1 MINRALVIIL
11 SITLLSCNREPHPNI
26 LFISI
31 DDLRPE
37 LGCYGNEFVKTPNLD
52 DFASDGILFN
62 SAYCQSAVC
71 APSRASL
78 MLGLRPDSTRV
89 WHLGDEFRKINPEY
103 VTMPQYFSKYGY
115 YTVSIGKI
123 FHNYMP
129 DSISWDEPDLRP
141 FPYGEPEHL
150 LRDGE
155 TFYVNE
161 ESQDIQRTRRDS
173 ILAIR
178 KVTYADGWNCGP
190 VTEIGR
196 GEDKDYIDGAQTD
209 LAIETLKR
217 IKEKD
222 KPFFLALGYYRPHLP
237 FAAPNKYWNLYDR
250 DKVPMPDNPSRP
262 EGSPSFSMNSMYE
275 LRAYGGTSLKA
286 HPVDGTIGEDTTR
299 LLKHGYLASV
309 SYVDA
314 CVGKLLEA
322 MKEMDIYDETVII
335 IWGDHGWKL
344 GDLGSWG
351 KMTNYE
357 IDTRVPLIV
366 KAGRQEG
373 RKAKAS
379 PSPVEHS
386 EIQGRGPGGGAYA
399 KANGLVELV
408 DIFPSLCELAGIPVE
423 DYLQGKSFVPLM
435 ENPDQDWKEAVFSQF
450 HRRPKVAHDG
460 GRYMGY
466 SVRTR
471 DFHYIQWH
479 TWDNKLKIPSDSVT
493 AELYDHRVDPY
504 EKRNVVGEGEYEN
517 VIPMLS
523 GHLHNN
529 WRNVRYG
536 KASCLSFDGISQYE
550 GKSRGLSLQT
560 ATFTYI

>member
-1 MINRALVIIL
+1 MIKRVIIFLVAL
-11 SITLLSCNREPHPNI
+11 SFLSCSKQEHPNI

-37 LGCYGNEFVKTPNLD
+37 LGCYGNDFIKTPNID
-52 DFASDGILFN
+52 MFAEDGVLFN

-78 MLGLRPDSTRV
+78 MLGLRPDSTHV
-89 WHLGDEFRKINPEY
+89 WHLGDEFRKINPDA
-103 VTMPQYFSKYGY
+103 VTMPQYFHKYGY
-115 YTVSIGKI
+115 YTVNIGKI

-141 FPYGEPEHL
+141 YPYGEPENL

-161 ESQDIQRTRRDS
+161 EAQGIQRTRRDS

-190 VTEIGR
+190 VVEIGI

-217 IKEKD
+217 IKEQD

-237 FAAPNKYWNLYDR
+237 FAAPKKYWDMYVR
-250 DKVPMPDNPSRP
+250 DEVPLPNNPSRP
-262 EGSPSFSMNSMYE
+262 EGSPSFALNSMYE
-275 LRAYGGTSLKA
+275 LRAYGGTNKKA

-314 CVGKLLEA
+314 CVGKLMDA

-357 IDTRVPLIV
+357 IDTRVPMIV
-366 KAGRQEG
+366 KAPISPL
-373 RKAKAS
+373 AK
-379 PSPVEHS
+379 
-386 EIQGRGPGGGAYA
+386 GDTGGYVMAGE
-399 KANGLVELV
+399 ANGLVELV
-408 DIFPSLCELAGIPVE
+408 DIFPSLCELSGIPVE
-423 DYLQGKSFVPLM
+423 DYLQGQSFVPLM
-435 ENPDQDWKEAVFSQF
+435 DNPDLGGKEAAFSQF
-450 HRRPKVAHDG
+450 RRRPNVAYDG
-460 GRYMGY
+460 GQYMGY
-466 SVRTR
+466 SVRTK
-471 DFHYIQWH
+471 DLHYIQWH
-479 TWDNKLKIPSDSVT
+479 TWDNKLKVAGDSVT

-504 EKRNVVGEGEYEN
+504 ETRNRVGDSEYCDELPRLTRYLN
-517 VIPMLS
+517 
-523 GHLHNN
+523 NN
-529 WRNVRYG
+529 WG
-536 KASCLSFDGISQYE
+536 
-550 GKSRGLSLQT
+550 GLK
-560 ATFTYI
+560 

>member
-1 MINRALVIIL
+1 MLYRIIIIL
-11 SITLLSCNREPHPNI
+11 ALIPMLACSEQPHPNI

-37 LGCYGNEFVKTPNLD
+37 LGCYGNDFIKTPNLD
-52 DFASDGILFN
+52 KFASDGMVFN
-62 SAYCQSAVC
+62 RTYCQSAVC

-78 MLGLRPDSTRV
+78 MLGLRPDSTHV
-89 WHLGDEFRKINPEY
+89 WHLGDEFRKINPEA
-103 VTMPQYFSKYGY
+103 VTMPQYFHKYGY
-115 YTVSIGKI
+115 YTVNIGKI

-141 FPYGEPEHL
+141 FPYGEQEHL

-173 ILAIR
+173 MMAIR
-178 KVTYADGWNCGP
+178 KITYADGWNCGP
-190 VTEIGR
+190 VIEIGE

-217 IKEKD
+217 IKDQD

-237 FAAPNKYWNLYDR
+237 FAAPKKYWDLYDR
-250 DKVPMPDNPSRP
+250 DSIPMPDNPSRP
-262 EGSPSFSMNSMYE
+262 VGSPSFSMNSMYE
-275 LRAYGGTSLKA
+275 LRAYAGTSKKP

-314 CVGKLLEA
+314 CVGKLIEA
-322 MKEMDIYDETVII
+322 MKEMGIYENTIVIV
-335 IWGDHGWKL
+335 WGDHGWKL

-357 IDTRVPLIV
+357 IDTRVPLLI
-366 KAGRQEG
+366 KAQGSRL
-373 RKAKAS
+373 KA
-379 PSPVEHS
+379 
-386 EIQGRGPGGGAYA
+386 QGTTDGM
-399 KANGLVELV
+399 VELV

-423 DYLQGKSFVPLM
+423 DYLQGMSFVPLL
-435 ENPDQDWKEAVFSQF
+435 ENPDLEWKEAVFSQF

-466 SVRTR
+466 SVRTK
-471 DFHYIQWH
+471 DLHYIQWH
-479 TWDNKLKIPSDSVT
+479 TWDNKLKVAGDSIT

-504 EKRNVVGEGEYEN
+504 ETLNRVEEPEYEEK
-517 VIPMLS
+517 LLTL
-523 GHLHNN
+523 GKHLRNN
-529 WRNVRYG
+529 WNN
-536 KASCLSFDGISQYE
+536 
-550 GKSRGLSLQT
+550 
-560 ATFTYI
+560 

>member
-1 MINRALVIIL
+1 MKNVKIFSILFLIIALF
-11 SITLLSCNREPHPNI
+11 SCNKDQRPNI

-37 LGCYGNEFVKTPNLD
+37 LGCYGNDFVKTPNID
-52 DFASDGILFN
+52 QFASDGVLFN

-78 MLGLRPDSTRV
+78 MLGLRPDSTKV
-89 WHLGDEFRKINPEY
+89 WHLGDEFRKINPGAI
-103 VTMPQYFSKYGY
+103 TMPQYFHKYGY

-141 FPYGEPEHL
+141 YPYGAEENL

-161 ESQDIQRTRRDS
+161 GSRNIQRTRRDS

-190 VTEIGR
+190 VIEIGQ
-196 GEDKDYIDGAQTD
+196 GGDEDYIDGAQAN
-209 LAIETLKR
+209 LAIETIER
-217 IKEKD
+217 IREQEK
-222 KPFFLALGYYRPHLP
+222 PWFLALGFYRPHLP
-237 FAAPNKYWNLYDR
+237 FAAPKKYWDLYDR
-250 DKVPMPDNPSRP
+250 DEVPLPDNPSRP
-262 EGSPSFSMNSMYE
+262 EGSPVFSMNSMYE
-275 LRAYGGTSLKA
+275 LRAYAGTDKKP
-286 HPVDGTIGEDTTR
+286 HPVDGTIGADTTR

-314 CVGKLLEA
+314 CVGKVIDAL
-322 MKEMDIYDETVII
+322 KDMDLYDNTVII

-357 IDTRVPLIV
+357 IDLRVPLIV
-366 KAGRQEG
+366 KA
-373 RKAKAS
+373 
-379 PSPVEHS
+379 
-386 EIQGRGPGGGAYA
+386 QGAGQRAQVNGKEKG
-399 KANGLVELV
+399 NETEGLVELL
-408 DIFPSLCELAGIPVE
+408 DIFPSLCELAGVPVE
-423 DYLQGKSFVPLM
+423 DYLQGLSFVPLM
-435 ENPDQDWKEAVFSQF
+435 ENPDQEWKEAVFSQF

-466 SVRTR
+466 SVRTK

-479 TWDNKLKIPSDSVT
+479 SWDNQLKVAGDSVT

-504 EKRNVVGEGEYEN
+504 ETLNRVEDMEYRDFLP
-517 VIPMLS
+517 VLTGYLYS
-523 GHLHNN
+523 N
-529 WRNVRYG
+529 WSVLR
-536 KASCLSFDGISQYE
+536 
-550 GKSRGLSLQT
+550 
-560 ATFTYI
+560 

>member
-1 MINRALVIIL
+1 MKKFFFLGFLVIFI
-11 SITLLSCNREPHPNI
+11 SCDKVPHPNI

-37 LGCYGNEFVKTPNLD
+37 LGCYGNDFIKTPNLD
-52 DFASDGILFN
+52 DFASDGVLFN

-78 MLGLRPDSTRV
+78 MLGLRPDSTHV
-89 WHLGDEFRKINPEY
+89 WHLGDKFREINPDA
-103 VTMPQYFSKYGY
+103 VTMPQYFHKYGY
-115 YTVSIGKI
+115 YTVNIGKI

-141 FPYGEPEHL
+141 YPYAEPEHL

-161 ESQDIQRTRRDS
+161 ESQIIQRTRRDS

-190 VTEIGR
+190 VVEIGI

-217 IKEKD
+217 IKDHD
-222 KPFFLALGYYRPHLP
+222 KPFFLAMGYYRPHLP
-237 FAAPNKYWNLYDR
+237 FAAPKKYWDMYDR
-250 DKVPMPDNPSRP
+250 DKVPMPNNPSRP

-275 LRAYGGTSLKA
+275 LRAYGGTSKKA

-314 CVGKLLEA
+314 CVGKLFEA
-322 MKEMDIYDETVII
+322 MREMGIYDETII
-335 IWGDHGWKL
+335 VIWGDHGWKL

-366 KAGRQEG
+366 KAPNT
-373 RKAKAS
+373 KMANLSPLAK
-379 PSPVEHS
+379 
-386 EIQGRGPGGGAYA
+386 GDTGGYVMAGEVD
-399 KANGLVELV
+399 GLVELL
-408 DIFPSLCELAGIPVE
+408 DIFPSLCELAGVPVE
-423 DYLQGKSFVPLM
+423 DYLQGKSFVPLL
-435 ENPDQDWKEAVFSQF
+435 ESPDQEWKEAVFSQF

-466 SVRTR
+466 SVRTK

-479 TWDNKLKIPSDSVT
+479 TWDNRLKVAGDSVS
-493 AELYDHRVDPY
+493 AELYDHRVDPN
-504 EKRNVVGEGEYEN
+504 ETRNRVGDGGYIN
-517 VIPMLS
+517 VIPILS
-523 GHLHNN
+523 DYLHNN
-529 WRNVRYG
+529 WENVR
-536 KASCLSFDGISQYE
+536 
-550 GKSRGLSLQT
+550 
-560 ATFTYI
+560 

>member
-1 MINRALVIIL
+1 ML
-11 SITLLSCNREPHPNI
+11 TLLSCSKQPQPNI

-37 LGCYGNEFVKTPNLD
+37 LGCYGNDFVKTPNID
-52 DFASDGILFN
+52 RFASDGVLFN

-89 WHLGDEFRKINPEY
+89 WHLGDKFREINPDA
-103 VTMPQYFSKYGY
+103 VTMPQYFHKYGY
-115 YTVSIGKI
+115 YTVNIGKI

-141 FPYGEPEHL
+141 YPYGEEVNL

-161 ESQDIQRTRRDS
+161 ESHDIQRTRRDS

-190 VTEIGR
+190 VVEIGL
-196 GEDKDYIDGAQTD
+196 GEDHEYIDGAQTD

-217 IKEKD
+217 IKDLD

-237 FAAPNKYWNLYDR
+237 FAAPKKYWDLYDR
-250 DKVPMPDNPSRP
+250 DSIPLPDNPSRP
-262 EGSPSFSMNSMYE
+262 LGSPSFSMNSMYE
-275 LRAYGGTSLKA
+275 LRAYAGTDKKP

-314 CVGKLLEA
+314 CVGKLIEA
-322 MKEMDIYDETVII
+322 MKEMDIYDNTLII

-357 IDTRVPLIV
+357 VDTKVPLIV
-366 KAGRQEG
+366 KAQGTGQ
-373 RKAKAS
+373 KAEVGGKVLS
-379 PSPVEHS
+379 NKVE
-386 EIQGRGPGGGAYA
+386 
-399 KANGLVELV
+399 GLVELV
-408 DIFPSLCELAGIPVE
+408 DIFPSLCELAGVPVE
-423 DYLQGKSFVPLM
+423 DYLQGTSFVPLL
-435 ENPDQDWKEAVFSQF
+435 ENPDQEWKEAVFSQF
-450 HRRPKVAHDG
+450 HRRPQVAYDG

-466 SVRTR
+466 SVRTK

-479 TWDNKLKIPSDSVT
+479 TWDNKLKVPGDSVD
-493 AELYDHRVDPY
+493 AELYDHRIDPY
-504 EKRNVVGEGEYEN
+504 EKKNRVGDLKYRAT
-517 VIPMLS
+517 IPVLS
-523 GHLHNN
+523 KHLHSN
-529 WRNVRYG
+529 W
-536 KASCLSFDGISQYE
+536 QYI
-550 GKSRGLSLQT
+550 K
-560 ATFTYI
+560 

>member
-1 MINRALVIIL
+1 MLVLLPIL
-11 SITLLSCNREPHPNI
+11 ACSKQPHPNI

-37 LGCYGNEFVKTPNLD
+37 LGCYGNDFVKTPYLD
-52 DFASDGILFN
+52 QFASDGVLFN

-78 MLGLRPDSTRV
+78 MLGLRPDSTHV
-89 WHLGDEFRKINPEY
+89 WHLGDEFRKINPDA
-103 VTMPQYFSKYGY
+103 VTMPQYFHEYGY
-115 YTVSIGKI
+115 YTVNIGKI

-129 DSISWDEPDLRP
+129 DSVSWDEPDLRP
-141 FPYGEPEHL
+141 FPYGEQEHL

-161 ESQDIQRTRRDS
+161 ESQEIQRTRRDS
-173 ILAIR
+173 MMAIR
-178 KVTYADGWNCGP
+178 KITYADGWNCGP
-190 VTEIGR
+190 VIEIGV

-209 LAIETLKR
+209 LAIETLRR
-217 IKEKD
+217 IKDLD

-237 FAAPNKYWNLYDR
+237 FAAPKKYWDLYDR
-250 DKVPMPDNPSRP
+250 DSIRMPDNPSRP
-262 EGSPSFSMNSMYE
+262 VGSPSFSMNSMYE
-275 LRAYGGTSLKA
+275 LRAYAGTSKKH

-314 CVGKLLEA
+314 CVGKLIDA
-322 MKEMDIYDETVII
+322 MKEMGIYENTIVIV
-335 IWGDHGWKL
+335 WGDHGWKL

-357 IDTRVPLIV
+357 IDTRVPLLV
-366 KAGRQEG
+366 KAQGSG
-373 RKAKAS
+373 LKAQVKA
-379 PSPVEHS
+379 
-386 EIQGRGPGGGAYA
+386 QGSRLKTQGTTD
-399 KANGLVELV
+399 GLVELV

-423 DYLQGKSFVPLM
+423 DYLQGISFVPLL
-435 ENPDQDWKEAVFSQF
+435 ENPDQEWKEAVFSQW

-479 TWDNKLKIPSDSVT
+479 TWDNKLKVAGDSIT
-493 AELYDHRVDPY
+493 AELYDHRIDPY
-504 EKRNVVGEGEYEN
+504 ETENRVGDSKYGEE
-517 VIPMLS
+517 LLTL
-523 GHLHNN
+523 GRHLRNN
-529 WRNVRYG
+529 WKN
-536 KASCLSFDGISQYE
+536 
-550 GKSRGLSLQT
+550 
-560 ATFTYI
+560 